1 MHFDSIPLLAEIA
14 VSGPGAAAAVS
25 ESPSFWPVVCL
36 VVLSL
41 GTLVISGFCSLTEA
55 TLLSLNPLWL
65 KSRDP
70 EVMPSAKA
78 WLDLKQR
85 IERPIS
91 AILIANTLA
100 NTGLPTV
107 AGAIFLRLFG
117 VEWLWAFSLALTV
130 SVVIFG
136 ELAPKILGVRLAPRL
151 APRLLRPLRL
161 AMALFGPVAALA
173 QRVSDGLSPKRT
185 EPPVDSPIMDIITLT
200 QAAKAEDAIHDREE
214 IIIIHA
220 ATLSARRVSASMT
233 PADAVKVFDA
243 RLTLRENLAAFGGFV
258 PRACPV
264 SEDGT
269 LAGARGY
276 VRLRELLAAD
286 CLLGDSEDWRAR
298 VRPVPVVLAGDSL
311 THLLAEF
318 LEGETVAAL
327 VRDKHGRNTG
337 WITMDDVTRVL
348 MGEG

>member
-14 VSGPGAAAAVS
+14 ASGSFTSGAES
-25 ESPSFWPVVCL
+25 EATSFWTIAGL
-36 VVLSL
+36 VILSI
-41 GTLVISGFCSLTEA
+41 GTLVISGLCSLTEA

-78 WLDLKQR
+78 WLELKQR

-91 AILIANTLA
+91 AILVANTLA
-100 NTGLPTV
+100 NTGLSTV
-107 AGAIFLRLFG
+107 AGAIFLRIFG
-117 VEWLWAFSLALTV
+117 VEWLWAFSLAMTV
-130 SVVIFG
+130 SVVVFG
-136 ELAPKILGVRLAPRL
+136 ELVPKILGVRLAPSL

-161 AMALFGPVAALA
+161 IMALFGPVAAVA
-173 QRVSDGLSPKRT
+173 QRVSDRLSPKRT
-185 EPPVDSPIMDIITLT
+185 EAPVESPIMDIITLT

-269 LAGARGY
+269 LSSARGY

-286 CLLGDSEDWRAR
+286 CLGKESGDWRGR
-298 VRPVPVVLAGDSL
+298 VRPLPVVQTSDSL

-318 LEGETVAAL
+318 LEGNTVAAL
-327 VRDKHGRNTG
+327 VRDKNGRNAG

-348 MGEG
+348 MGGG